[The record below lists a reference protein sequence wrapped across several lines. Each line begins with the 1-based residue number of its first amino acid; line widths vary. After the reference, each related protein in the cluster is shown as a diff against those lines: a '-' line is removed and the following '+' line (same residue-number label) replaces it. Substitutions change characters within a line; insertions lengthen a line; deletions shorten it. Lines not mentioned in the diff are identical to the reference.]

1 MKSFALSIY
10 IAHYTKLVDR
20 KTHMDQEISKWS
32 LDKFPITFETRFDQ
46 EVMTDEEVKDSIDLE
61 SFKTTT
67 GRPMKKGEQSLSLK
81 YKSILSSLEDFPDDH
96 YVLVLEDDVVFKED
110 PVSYISSLLSYCDSN
125 KIDFDCVFM
134 GEAWMRRGDNR
145 DIFFHKDHPAT
156 NGLCTVLYKV
166 SSAKRV
172 LSHLNENKVSH
183 ALDWHFNR
191 VFEELDF
198 NVYWAKAIT
207 SHGSVTAMYDE
218 NKKGLKSVLRDSY

>member
-20 KTHMDQEISKWS
+20 KTHMDQEISKWN
-32 LDKFPITFETRFDQ
+32 LNKLPVNFETRFDQ
-46 EVMTDEEVKDSIDLE
+46 EVMTDNEVNESIDLE
-61 SFKTTT
+61 VFKAAT
-67 GRPMKKGEQSLSLK
+67 GRDMAKGEQSLALK
-81 YKSILSSLEDFPDDH
+81 HKAILNSVAELPDDN
-96 YVLVLEDDVVFKED
+96 YALVLEDDVIFKED
-110 PVSYISSLLSYCDSN
+110 PVAYISALLSHCSSN
-125 KIDFDCVFM
+125 HVDFDCVFM
-134 GEAWMRRGDNR
+134 GEAWIRRGDDRN
-145 DIFFHKDHPAT
+145 IFFKKDHPAT
-156 NGLCTVLYKV
+156 NGTCTMLFKS
-166 SSAKRV
+166 SSAKRM
-172 LSHLNENKVSH
+172 LSHLNANKVSH

>member
-1 MKSFALSIY
+1 MTPPLHIFI
-10 IAHYTKLVDR
+10 IHYSKLLDR
-20 KTHMDQEISKWS
+20 KSHMLSEVTKWN
-32 LDKFPITFETRFDQ
+32 LDKFPVHFEESLDQ
-46 EVMTDEEVKDSIDLE
+46 EEMTDREVNESIDLQ
-61 SFKTTT
+61 SFNEVV
-67 GRPMKKGEQSLSLK
+67 GRDMKKGEQSLSLK
-81 YKSILSSLEDFPDDH
+81 YKAILTSISELPDDN
-96 YVLVLEDDVVFKED
+96 YVLVLEDDVIFKED
-110 PVSYISSLLSYCDSN
+110 PIIYISSLLSYCDSN
-125 KIDFDCVFM
+125 KVDFDCVFM